1 MKRYSRYWKIFRQNY
16 KNMQT
21 QKGVA
26 SVILVVVI
34 VVLVVVAG
42 FFAYQYFAPKTQPVT
57 FLPRYCAFPDPTS

>member
-1 MKRYSRYWKIFRQNY
+1 
-16 KNMQT
+16 MQT

-42 FFAYQYFAPKTQPVT
+42 FFAYQYFAPKTQPVVQT
-57 FLPRYCAFPDPTS
+57 QQNQNQKTIMLNNAKRAQKQLPQK